1 MELDFSTRKLRRQM
15 ESAAELKK
23 AFGQLAASIQMRL
36 GVLANAS
43 TLADVPRTPPV
54 RCHELKMNLA
64 GRFAV
69 VLKDNWRLIFRPN
82 HQPVP
87 TREDGGIDSS
97 RVTAIVIEGVDDYHG
112 K

>member
-1 MELDFSTRKLRRQM
+1 MDLDFSSKKLRRQM
-15 ESAAELKK
+15 GSAAELKK
-23 AFGQLAASIQMRL
+23 VFGQLATPIQMRI
-36 GVLANAS
+36 GVLANAP

-87 TREDGGIDSS
+87 TKEDGGIDPS
-97 RVTAIVIEGVDDYHG
+97 RVTAIVIDAVDDYHG